1 MRRRRCAS
9 VCACVC
15 ARTIG
20 KNTLTKSHRNVAS
33 SDRAS
38 ERVVKPIPVCHGFP
52 WQRRV
57 CLSVSMSHTN
67 YIKNLLLPTHTYT
80 LAHTRTH
87 ARTQPGQTRTLLSNA
102 WKRKNPNF
110 WWLWLYI
117 LFCYSL
123 HTLFFQEEKRKSHF
137 YITIIN
143 RIKNQQTKKVN
154 ITHTFKGRGL
164 PLPLILYI
172 LKQKKSALHK

>member
-1 MRRRRCAS
+1 M
-9 VCACVC
+9 CACVC

-67 YIKNLLLPTHTYT
+67 YIKKTSSYYRLTHTH
-80 LAHTRTH
+80 LHTH
-87 ARTQPGQTRTLLSNA
+87 ARTHTTRTNRTLLSNA

-110 WWLWLYI
+110 DDYDY
-117 LFCYSL
+117 LFCFVIHYTRYSS
-123 HTLFFQEEKRKSHF
+123 KRK
-137 YITIIN
+137 N
-143 RIKNQQTKKVN
+143 EKV
-154 ITHTFKGRGL
+154 IF
-164 PLPLILYI
+164 I
-172 LKQKKSALHK
+172 